1 MQDVPESLWGVRPW
15 RRCQYCS
22 SAAERYSPARSPS
35 SVVVQVTTAAVQNN
49 AEHIGYLGT
58 AWIVMDDSERF
69 SQPPDLAVGR
79 PRLALRPILLMS
91 VDPCTSDVM
100 QANMSLPTHSQ

>member
-1 MQDVPESLWGVRPW
+1 
-15 RRCQYCS
+15 
-22 SAAERYSPARSPS
+22 
-35 SVVVQVTTAAVQNN
+35 
-49 AEHIGYLGT
+49 
-58 AWIVMDDSERF
+58 MDDSERF

>member
-1 MQDVPESLWGVRPW
+1 
-15 RRCQYCS
+15 
-22 SAAERYSPARSPS
+22 
-35 SVVVQVTTAAVQNN
+35 VVVQVTTTAVQNN

-58 AWIVMDDSERF
+58 ASAWIVMDDGERF
-69 SQPPDLAVGR
+69 SQPPDLAAGR